1 MIYRLR
7 KFKTRYGVQSG
18 RCYIGIHFGRRSWY
32 IPHHGRGH
40 LFKVEDK
47 GGRTMVSRLITRK

>member
-7 KFKTRYGVQSG
+7 KFKKRYGFNTG
-18 RCYIGIHFGRRSWY
+18 RCYLAVHFGKHSWY

-47 GGRTMVSRLITRK
+47 GGNTMVSRLVTRK